1 MGVLQHRRSKTSNN
15 PLFYISTRQN
25 VVRLDSNTSR
35 SRSLLAAIST
45 PFGLLRSF
53 QELRLTLYE
62 VLFLIEV
69 LIAIRLEIFY
79 LKTERSVIDE
89 FAWIYWSLWGLCD
102 IGLHELRVVHLWG
115 ITSLSLSDYVA
126 LIYRNGA

>member
-1 MGVLQHRRSKTSNN
+1 M
-15 PLFYISTRQN
+15 
-25 VVRLDSNTSR
+25 VRLDSNTSR

-89 FAWIYWSLWGLCD
+89 FAWIYLYEACVILASMNYALFTFE
-102 IGLHELRVVHLWG
+102 ELQV
-115 ITSLSLSDYVA
+115 
-126 LIYRNGA
+126 